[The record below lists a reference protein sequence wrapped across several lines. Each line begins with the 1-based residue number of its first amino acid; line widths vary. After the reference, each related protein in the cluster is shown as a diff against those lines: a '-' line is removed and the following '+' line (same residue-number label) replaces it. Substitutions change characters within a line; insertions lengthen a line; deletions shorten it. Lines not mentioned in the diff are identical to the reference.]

1 MSDLIIR
8 LTVLAFVEVLTL
20 GLLFVLYRS
29 VIKQNLS
36 LKERIHIL
44 EKDQF
49 RVENVLSRLCRTV
62 EAGAS
67 KA

>member
-20 GLLFVLYRS
+20 GLLFVLYHS

-49 RVENVLSRLCRTV
+49 RVENVLSRLCRAV
-62 EAGAS
+62 EAGTS